1 MPNCVE
7 ILKQKFSSSLGI
19 PWQGILSASTIEEV
33 LLSSTISD
41 AELSSQTKKRR
52 NRFFNPIVTFWAF
65 LYQVLD
71 EDKSYS
77 NAVSKIV
84 AWLAASNMKIPS
96 SNTGGLH

>member
-52 NRFFNPIVTFWAF
+52 NRFSIRLLHFGLFYTKF
-65 LYQVLD
+65 LT
-71 EDKSYS
+71 
-77 NAVSKIV
+77 KIKVV
-84 AWLAASNMKIPS
+84 AMQSVKL
-96 SNTGGLH
+96 LHG